1 MLEFYYKHPVVK
13 KQLIKNLHYIT
24 PHFVIIHLVSNKK
37 ILTIL
42 RTAAN
47 FLTEAFI
54 YVAAFLIRSI
64 TTIFFVITNIP
75 LRNTL
80 AIFAHEERAVT

>member
-1 MLEFYYKHPVVK
+1 MVVK
-13 KQLIKNLHYIT
+13 KQLRTKNLHYII
-24 PHFVIIHLVSNKK
+24 PRFVIIHLVSNRK

-54 YVAAFLIRSI
+54 NVAASLIRPI
-64 TTIFFVITNIP
+64 TTVVFGITNTT

-80 AIFAHEERAVT
+80 AIFAHKKRAVT